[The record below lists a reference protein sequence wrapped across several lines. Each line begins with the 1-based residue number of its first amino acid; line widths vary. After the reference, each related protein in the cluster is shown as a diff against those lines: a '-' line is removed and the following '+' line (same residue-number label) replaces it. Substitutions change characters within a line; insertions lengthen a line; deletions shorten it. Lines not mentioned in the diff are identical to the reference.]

1 MVLVEEDWYDDK
13 GCGVGVGVEG
23 RLCGC
28 HHSWYGGEA
37 PGRNDHRLDGAD
49 RNEHG
54 GEGAS
59 VTGCDSSALEE
70 NSAVRCFHDHVD
82 VLVLVGCGSCSAEN
96 NVVPLD
102 RVRGNSA
109 VLGIRI
115 ALGAHRCC
123 NLIVAGGE
131 SDTVAAVADVAG
143 LPRVRTGTLEREGYV
158 PCG

>member
-1 MVLVEEDWYDDK
+1 MVPVEEDWYDDK
-13 GCGVGVGVEG
+13 GCGLGVGVEG
-23 RLCGC
+23 KLCGC
-28 HHSWYGGEA
+28 DQSWYGGEA
-37 PGRNDHRLDGAD
+37 LGRNDHRLDWVD

-59 VTGCDSSALEE
+59 VTACDPSVLEE
-70 NSAVRCFHDHVD
+70 NSAVRCFHDHFD
-82 VLVLVGCGSCSAEN
+82 VLVLVGCGSCSVEN

-102 RVRGNSA
+102 RVRGNSG

-115 ALGAHRCC
+115 ALGAYRCC

-131 SDTVAAVADVAG
+131 SDTLAAVADVAG
-143 LPRVRTGTLEREGYV
+143 LPRVRKETSEREGHV